1 MDFDPSACVDL
12 HIHSTASDGT
22 LTPSEIIELADRLKL
37 RAISITDH
45 DTLDG
50 SRQAIA
56 RGIPDTLGFLT
67 GVEIST
73 RRPAFF
79 PGKGSCHILGYRIDL
94 ENRALNKTLQKLQA
108 ARKDRNPRILERL
121 KNLGMP
127 LSMEEVKTAAG
138 PKGQVGR
145 PHIAQVLLDKKF
157 VPTFNAAFDKYL
169 ATGKPAYVDKYRVDC
184 PRAIELI
191 REAGGIPVLAHPV
204 LLGTPEGR
212 LDDHMIRSLKEMG
225 LMGIEV
231 FYPEHSPALRE
242 HYLALADRHGLL
254 VTGGT
259 DFHGEFKP
267 QIRLGS
273 GKGDLCVPSELFQ
286 ILSRHA

>member
-22 LTPSEIIELADRLKL
+22 LTPSEIIELAGRLKL

-121 KNLGMP
+121 RNLGMP
-127 LSMEEVKTAAG
+127 LSMEEVRTAAG

-204 LLGTPEGR
+204 LLGTPAGR
-212 LDDHMIRSLKEMG
+212 LDDLMIRSLKEMG

-273 GKGDLCVPSELFQ
+273 GKGDLCVPSELFH